1 MSEFPPIDNVCP
13 ATEKSIDDA
22 LVAIMVSKPIAAAV
36 VTAIVVVFIL

>member
-1 MSEFPPIDNVCP
+1 MSESAPIDSVCP

-22 LVAIMVSKPIAAAV
+22 LVAIIVSKPIAAAI